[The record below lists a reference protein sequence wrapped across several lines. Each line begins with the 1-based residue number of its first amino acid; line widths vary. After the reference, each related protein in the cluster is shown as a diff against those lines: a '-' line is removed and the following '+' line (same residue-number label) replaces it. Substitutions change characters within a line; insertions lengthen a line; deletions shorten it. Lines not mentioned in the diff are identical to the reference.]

1 MSGKGL
7 ESLIPRRDI
16 QRADDDA
23 LFDDDITSQDEE
35 EIVREEREG
44 LGVLSDLS
52 SEQPEERFEPSHE
65 RSTHTYTPSYERQEE
80 ETPSFSHIPSSPPPV
95 YEQEEEK
102 LHEMGPVF
110 QIEIEKIVAN
120 PYQPRKTF
128 DEQAISELA
137 VSIREYGILQPLV
150 VEKKERETE
159 LGTRVSYQLVAGH
172 RRLLGAKKAGLK
184 TVPAI
189 VRKKG
194 EESHSLEMA
203 IVENIQRQELSSIE
217 TARAYARL
225 SDEFGMTQREIAA
238 KLGKSRESV
247 ANTLRLLSLPSDIQ
261 DALLKSEISESSARL
276 LLQVSDP
283 QIQKELFLR
292 ARNDTMSV
300 RELKR
305 YMKSLERRDVVEE
318 KEDHVSHVTSVG
330 DVRLHRLERELSETL
345 GAPVRVE
352 QSKKGGKIIIHF
364 YSSEEIDGILSR
376 IKRDQ
381 L

>member
-1 MSGKGL
+1 MPGKGL
-7 ESLIPRRDI
+7 ESLIPKRDTH
-16 QRADDDA
+16 RADDDA
-23 LFDDDITSQDEE
+23 LFDDDISVHDEE
-35 EIVREEREG
+35 EVVREEREG
-44 LGVLSDLS
+44 LGILSDLS
-52 SEQPEERFEPSHE
+52 SHSAEEDFDVPYES
-65 RSTHTYTPSYERQEE
+65 STHSYTPSYEKPEE
-80 ETPSFSHIPSSPPPV
+80 RMSSFSSPPQ
-95 YEQEEEK
+95 YEEEEEK

-128 DEQAISELA
+128 DEQAINELA

-150 VEKKERETE
+150 LEKKERETE

-184 TVPAI
+184 TIPAI

-276 LLQVSDP
+276 LLQISDP
-283 QIQKELFLR
+283 QMQKELFLR
-292 ARNDTMSV
+292 ARDDSMSV

-305 YMKSLERRDVVEE
+305 YMRSLERKEVSEE
-318 KEDHVSHVTSVG
+318 KEDHIPHPTSVG

-381 L
+381 F

>member
-7 ESLIPRRDI
+7 ESLIPRRDP

-23 LFDDDITSQDEE
+23 LFDDDTASYDEE

-52 SEQPEERFEPSHE
+52 SGQPKDTFEPSYHEASTNPSAHE
-65 RSTHTYTPSYERQEE
+65 RRQEE
-80 ETPSFSHIPSSPPPV
+80 HFSSFPSSSTTPAF
-95 YEQEEEK
+95 EEEK
-102 LHEMGPVF
+102 EVVHEMGPVF

-128 DEQAISELA
+128 DEQAIHELA

-150 VEKKERETE
+150 VEKQERETE
-159 LGTRVSYQLVAGH
+159 LGTRVSYQLIAGH

-189 VRKKG
+189 VREKG
-194 EESHSLEMA
+194 EKSHSLEMA

-261 DALLKSEISESSARL
+261 DALLKGDISESSARL

-292 ARNDTMSV
+292 ARHDTMSV

-305 YMKSLERRDVVEE
+305 YMKSLERNDTSKEE
-318 KEDHVSHVTSVG
+318 HAPQATSVG
-330 DVRLHRLERELSETL
+330 DIRLHRLERELSETL

-364 YSSEEIDGILSR
+364 YSPEEIDGIVSR